1 MIIGDENDLREQLD
15 RTFGPVTPSPA
26 PIEDAVRRGK
36 AIRGRRRAGAVA
48 SLAVVVA
55 VAVAVAVQPVQ
66 HSARKASPATGR
78 YTATVH
84 VPSPNAPAGAIAYGT
99 VNGQWWELVASQPGT
114 EGAGRGQ
121 QLVMASGTAF
131 GPGGLSYIEPPFT
144 ADPSSPVALTA
155 LQSGTTQC
163 QFGAVAADVSYVT
176 VRLGNGIVLTLHPVT
191 VFGARVVAFAVP
203 ASAEIVSATAYSA
216 HGEIAA
222 AIPFND
228 PIGGA
233 SFGLWLKPG
242 QRQPAR
248 FSGRVASGTFD
259 GKAWSATAYAGPW
272 GVCVD
277 SSGGGV
283 GGSSCVPVSSGLGTS
298 VLFWTAGTPEVASG
312 SAAAQVTRLVV
323 TQPDGT
329 TTQVRAVKVGGQKF
343 FAFAMS
349 AGHKKVRWAA
359 YDGSGRLV
367 ASSTL
372 IPDAGVV
379 N

>member
-1 MIIGDENDLREQLD
+1 VIIGDENDLREQLN
-15 RTFGPVTPSPA
+15 RTFEPVTPSPA
-26 PIEDAVRRGK
+26 PIEDAVRRGR

-48 SLAVVVA
+48 SLAVVAA

-66 HSARKASPATGR
+66 HSARATSPASAH

-114 EGAGRGQ
+114 DGAGRGQ
-121 QLVMASGTAF
+121 QLITASGAAF
-131 GPGGLSYIEPPFT
+131 GSSEVADVEPPF
-144 ADPSSPVALTA
+144 APDASSPVALTA

-191 VFGARVVAFAVP
+191 VFGARVVAFAAP
-203 ASAEIVSATAYSA
+203 AGAEIVSATAYSE

-222 AIPFND
+222 AIPFNALGW
-228 PIGGA
+228 PA

-248 FSGRVASGTFD
+248 FSGRIGSGTFD
-259 GKAWSATAYAGPW
+259 GKPWSAAAYVGPW
-272 GVCVD
+272 GLCVED
-277 SSGGGV
+277 SGGGTR
-283 GGSSCVPVSSGLGTS
+283 GSSCVPVIAGLGTS
-298 VLFWTAGTPEVASG
+298 VMSWTASTPEVAIG

-323 TQPDGT
+323 TRPDGS
-329 TTQVRAVKVGGQKF
+329 TTQVRPVQVGGQKF

-359 YDGSGRLV
+359 YDSSGGLV

-372 IPDAGVV
+372 IPDVGATG
-379 N
+379 